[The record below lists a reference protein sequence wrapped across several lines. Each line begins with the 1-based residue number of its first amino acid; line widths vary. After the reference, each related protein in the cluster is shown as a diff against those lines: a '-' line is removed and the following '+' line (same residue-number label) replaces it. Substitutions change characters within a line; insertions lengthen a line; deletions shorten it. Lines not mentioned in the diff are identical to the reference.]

1 MIRLQSLSNLF
12 LLVIGH
18 PGVAVL
24 IKLVG
29 MAARSGGLDSLE
41 VDELAEVLTEEVGGV
56 QIATMRTEVLF

>member
-1 MIRLQSLSNLF
+1 M
-12 LLVIGH
+12 
-18 PGVAVL
+18 L

-41 VDELAEVLTEEVGGV
+41 VDELAEVLSEEVGGV